1 MYVVEGRNTHHREN
15 TMHSYK
21 TTDLTPRV
29 RDGLKKISRRRSVLV
44 TITDQGTDLFG
55 TWWDGGSKRELSY
68 LNIMTGAVTPIAGT
82 NPPQFGGKVVD
93 VPHREGCVIV
103 DCGVFCGKPSYPK
116 LYIHP
121 SDVGAVIGQEL
132 VVNK

>member
-1 MYVVEGRNTHHREN
+1 
-15 TMHSYK
+15 MHSYK

-29 RDGLKKISRRRSVLV
+29 RDGLRKVSRKRSILV
-44 TITDQGTDLFG
+44 TITDQGTDNFG
-55 TWWDGGSKRELSY
+55 TWWDEGSKRELAY
-68 LNIMTGAVTPIAGT
+68 LNITTGQIIPINGT

-93 VPHREGCVIV
+93 VPHKEGYIIV

-121 SDVGAVIGQEL
+121 SDVGEVIGQEL
-132 VVNK
+132 VADPPSGWDKV